1 LARRTALYRQHVVL
15 RAFGATLTPPQ
26 GGIKYENDFYI

>member
-1 LARRTALYRQHVVL
+1 VLALFAEALCREL
-15 RAFGATLTPPQ
+15 RFCATLTPPQ